1 MARYVPPMT
10 DLTTPTSEQEQRA
23 KYDAVLADLELK
35 QEQLRQ
41 LRVFDVELKQQQ
53 LRQFAIYEPRRLA
66 FQLLG
71 AVAALLL
78 AGAAFAGSVLA
89 VSSWISRQPQ
99 TINVH
104 LDAPLTITPK

>member
-1 MARYVPPMT
+1 MT
-10 DLTTPTSEQEQRA
+10 DITTPTTEQAQRA

-41 LRVFDVELKQQQ
+41 LRVF
-53 LRQFAIYEPRRLA
+53 EPRRLA
-66 FQLLG
+66 FQMLS

-78 AGAAFAGSVLA
+78 AAAAFAGSVLA
-89 VSSWISRQPQ
+89 VSAWISRQPQ

-104 LDAPLTITPK
+104 LDAPLTIAPK